1 MTGPSRLRAMGAVMM
16 FSVLLIAAGGVAAP
30 RFVDLPGEAPAFEGM
45 MMVGAVGALVMMLLA
60 PSLARRLSAGP
71 LGPEGGALLAMAMAE
86 GIAMLGIVSGSLA
99 RQPGWVVLIAVIA
112 VLAIVRVQASVPT

>member
-1 MTGPSRLRAMGAVMM
+1 
-16 FSVLLIAAGGVAAP
+16 
-30 RFVDLPGEAPAFEGM
+30 

-60 PSLARRLSAGP
+60 PSLARRLSPGP
-71 LGPEGGALLAMAMAE
+71 LGPEGGALVAMALAE

-99 RQPGWVVLIAVIA
+99 RQPGWIVLIAVIA